1 MELESS
7 IQQAYY
13 FAARYLGI
21 EPPKITIERD
31 FDFYKLLGQDV
42 SVIGQLRA
50 EGALSNETYLDIL
63 KSGEIIPDKVDLT
76 QELAK
81 IEQLQEEKK
90 AEAEQQLKM
99 QQEAAQT
106 PEIKHLE
113 RLTTDVRPD
122 FRLYR
127 PR

>member
-7 IQQAYY
+7 LQQAYY

-21 EPPKITIERD
+21 EPPKVTMDRD
-31 FDFYKLLGQDV
+31 FDFYRLLGQDI

-76 QELAK
+76 AELERVNK
-81 IEQLQEEKK
+81 LQEEKK
-90 AEAEQQLKM
+90 AEAEQQLKL
-99 QQEAAQT
+99 QQETAQQAAK
-106 PEIKHLE
+106 PAAGAPKN
-113 RLTTDVRPD
+113 
-122 FRLYR
+122 
-127 PR
+127 